1 VEVIFVLI
9 AASSKGREGGRE
21 TRIRTKKKKKK
32 EKEKEKEKESP
43 IQCNGHPAGPWV
55 SVWISISWPI
65 SAEHE
70 LN

>member
-9 AASSKGREGGRE
+9 AASSKGREGGE
-21 TRIRTKKKKKK
+21 GTRIRTKKKK
-32 EKEKEKEKESP
+32 EEEKEKEKESS